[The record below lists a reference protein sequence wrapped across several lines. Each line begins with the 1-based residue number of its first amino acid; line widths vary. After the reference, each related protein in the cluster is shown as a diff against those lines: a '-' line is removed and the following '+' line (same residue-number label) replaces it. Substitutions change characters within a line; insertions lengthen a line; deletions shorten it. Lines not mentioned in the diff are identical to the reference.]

1 MRRCVCTAPWPAVRS
16 AQRRPRARDG
26 LSADA
31 QQLRVREQIPGG
43 RGGAVG
49 GRPRVC
55 RHPLL
60 PARGRPSCPRTLSL
74 SAPRFLWL
82 WHSRRGPHAAGTV
95 LALLNAASSVSRT
108 AGRPPPRG
116 TVSRTRSLCSRAATL
131 TAPHT
136 CVRGP
141 RSGPFMLGR
150 VREHLPPFLLQL
162 CVPGGS
168 SRRPQVTS
176 QGASHPR
183 GQRSVLGEAQKPPH
197 SFYV

>member
-1 MRRCVCTAPWPAVRS
+1 MCTAPWPAVRS

-55 RHPLL
+55 QRPLL

-141 RSGPFMLGR
+141 RSGPG
-150 VREHLPPFLLQL
+150 
-162 CVPGGS
+162 
-168 SRRPQVTS
+168 
-176 QGASHPR
+176 QGASPAFSSAALCPR
-183 GQRSVLGEAQKPPH
+183 GVFTSTAGDFPRGESPPGAEVC
-197 SFYV
+197 SWGGTETTSLFLCLNLQI